1 MIIDVN
7 KNYFE
12 KYCSA
17 ETLAKI
23 IDYPSIGHMWQDC
36 ATKYAELE
44 AIEDQGQKYTY
55 ATLDEDMG
63 KFRSLL
69 MDADL
74 NKGDNIGIIV
84 QSSYDFVK
92 TYMAAQTLGL
102 VTVLIPIHLE
112 GQDLSACVKRYH
124 MKALI

>member
-36 ATKYAELE
+36 VSKYADLE
-44 AIEDQGQKYTY
+44 AIEYAGQTYTY
-55 ATLDEDMG
+55 SMLDEDMG
-63 KFRSLL
+63 KFRSVLA
-69 MDADL
+69 DAGL
-74 NKGDNIGIIV
+74 KKGDNIGIII

-92 TYMAAQTLGL
+92 VYMAAQTMGI
-102 VTVLIPIHLE
+102 VTVLLPITIPIFTN
-112 GQDLSACVKRYH
+112 SYS
-124 MKALI
+124 